1 MGPHPD
7 VLARLNTPLDLQRA
21 FFDAISAQGSDL
33 LVIDEANSATRAA
46 WGDVPPG
53 RPYAAFLAA
62 RGKFRT
68 IALDFD
74 ASKVGTAASVEDA
87 KYAAAVIRLGG
98 IDPVV
103 CHSGSLGGRHVI
115 FTVQWPGISARRAQ
129 DLVDRFA
136 GLGLVSLD
144 KSNLRNGSTGAI
156 RPPWSP
162 HRSGAGMSEPEGDPH
177 LALTKLVVGHP
188 PEAVS
193 ILVDVIAG
201 AGTRRPRLKPP
212 PETAG
217 ARRSDSDDRSS
228 TLQGLALR
236 VRNGGGTLA
245 TLTRLLD
252 SLEPADPVRQHLAE
266 KGGDTHARV
275 ARAWHKA
282 VAHYDKNPPRS
293 AAHVPDHEVLD
304 DWRAAE
310 VGRLGG
316 SAARVA
322 LALLQEAELQRRCLV
337 GMSVRHAAERAGMSR
352 SAAAR
357 ALSDLVEWHCLEV
370 AGTAEGTRAARY
382 RLQPTAHWSLPTH
395 GTVGISLYEGGVWK
409 PTVPPVN
416 SALALADT
424 PGAEVWGHGGLG
436 EPRRKVYR
444 VLAAAA
450 LAGGEGVDVL
460 TLAAEVGRSDSTVRR
475 HLRALSEVGLA
486 RRTSPGLWV
495 AEARD
500 AMDLAF
506 DLGVAGASS
515 RRAAAHRLE
524 RRDHMTRVIAAR
536 FKERGIEP
544 VMSPL
549 GALAQQLALGEDV
562 DVLQTT

>member
-1 MGPHPD
+1 MTDVGPYPD
-7 VLARLNTPLDLQRA
+7 VFAHLGTPIDLQRA
-21 FFDAISAQGSDL
+21 FFDAISARGSDL

-74 ASKVGTAASVEDA
+74 ASKVGTTASVEDA

-136 GLGLVSLD
+136 DLGLVSLD
-144 KSNLRNGSTGAI
+144 KSNLRNGSAGAI

-193 ILVDVIAG
+193 ILVDEIAG

-212 PETAG
+212 PVADEPRPT
-217 ARRSDSDDRSS
+217 DLHDRSS
-228 TLQGLALR
+228 TLQSLALR
-236 VRNGGGTLA
+236 VRNGGGTLES
-245 TLTRLLD
+245 LTRLIGA
-252 SLEPADPVRQHLAE
+252 LEPAHPVRRHLAE

-275 ARAWHKA
+275 ARAWRKA
-282 VAHYDKNPPRS
+282 VDRYDKNPARS
-293 AAHVPDHEVLD
+293 AAHVPDEDVLD

-322 LALLQEAELQRRCLV
+322 LALLEEAGLQQRCLV

-357 ALSDLVEWHCLEV
+357 ALSDLVAWHCLEV

-409 PTVPPVN
+409 PTVPPMN

-424 PGAEVWGHGGLG
+424 PGAEVWEHGGLG
-436 EPRRKVYR
+436 EPCRKVYR

-475 HLRALSEVGLA
+475 HLGALSEVGLA
-486 RRTSPGLWV
+486 RRTSPGVWV

-500 AMDLAF
+500 AEDLAF
-506 DLGVAGASS
+506 DLGVAGGSS
-515 RRAAAHRLE
+515 RRSAAHQRE
-524 RRDHMTRVIAAR
+524 RREHTTRVIAAR
-536 FKERGIEP
+536 FQKRGIEP
-544 VMSPL
+544 VVAPSQEHSP
-549 GALAQQLALGEDV
+549 GERV
-562 DVLQTT
+562 VMLQSA